1 MKELLIGHEREQQLL
16 REYIATERS
25 EFIAVYGRRRVGKTF
40 LVRQTIGDELCFS
53 IAGLE
58 NATKQQQLANFNMT
72 LQQYYPQAKFCD
84 NWLEAFYEL
93 RHYLDSLNI
102 PRKVIFL
109 DELPW
114 FEAQKSGF
122 VSALENFWNA
132 WASARTDIKLIVCG
146 SAASWMLDN
155 IINNHGGL
163 YNRVTHQ
170 MMIEPFNLHDCKEY
184 FTAYGFGYSEREIAE
199 CYMVF
204 GGIPYH
210 FSLMRT
216 DESVTQNI
224 DRLIFSP
231 TGELRNEKINL
242 FRSLFRHSEDYIAI
256 IDALSEKNKGL
267 NRNELI
273 EATGLNNNAR
283 LTKKLDELEQC
294 RFIRK
299 YDSYDKHRRQTLY
312 QLIDPFVHFINKIAT
327 KNQHQDSEF
336 WSHSQ
341 NTPLFNTWSG
351 LAFEMLCLNHV
362 PQIKQALGISGIQS
376 SVYSWRSPKDASDK
390 VQIDLLIDRA
400 DRCVNLCE
408 MKYCYKEYEMS
419 KQERERIE
427 DRLHSF
433 MQHAEPRKSIR
444 MTMITSFGVM
454 RNSNSY
460 IVQNE
465 VTLADLFK

>member
-16 REYIATERS
+16 REYISTERS

-40 LVRQTIGDELCFS
+40 LIRQTIGDEFCFS
-53 IAGLE
+53 IAGME
-58 NATKQQQLANFNMT
+58 NASKQQQLANFNMT
-72 LQQYYPQAKFCD
+72 LQQYYPQAKSC
-84 NWLEAFYEL
+84 NSWLEAFYEL

-102 PRKVIFL
+102 YQKVIFF

-122 VSALENFWNA
+122 VSALENFWNS

-146 SAASWMLDN
+146 SAASWMIDN

-170 MMIEPFNLHDCKEY
+170 MMIEPFSLHDCKEY
-184 FTAYGFGYSEREIAE
+184 FSAYGFSYNEREIAE

-216 DESVTQNI
+216 DESVAQNI

-273 EATGLNNNAR
+273 EVTKLNNNAR
-283 LTKKLDELEQC
+283 LTKKLEELEQC

-299 YDSYDKHRRQTLY
+299 YESYDKRQRQTLY
-312 QLIDPFVHFINKIAT
+312 QLIDPFVHFFNKIAT
-327 KNQHQDSEF
+327 QNQHQAPEF
-336 WSHSQ
+336 WSHTQ

-376 SVYSWRSPKDASDK
+376 SVYSWRSPKDVSEK
-390 VQIDLLIDRA
+390 VQIDLLINRA

-408 MKYCYKEYEMS
+408 MKYCYKEYEMTQ
-419 KQERERIE
+419 QERERI
-427 DRLHSF
+427 DDHLHAF
-433 MQHAEPRKSIR
+433 MQYAEPRKSIR
-444 MTMITSFGVM
+444 VTMITSFGVK

-465 VTLADLFK
+465 VILADLFK